1 MILPVMMLQI
11 LMTEFYEGGL
21 TNWTKCYGVVFSI
34 HSDWH
39 QSWLIELSISN
50 GRSRMQV
57 VDVITCYH
65 YTGHS
70 QFLTV
75 EMFINLTSMLV
86 LSEDVATSSNCVK
99 SLESC
104 RLLHKF
110 FNRFS
115 REIPLPSIANA
126 QQNIQKDT
134 RRLKKQRVEEC
145 AASLMA
151 RKWWFDAC

>member
-1 MILPVMMLQI
+1 M
-11 LMTEFYEGGL
+11 
-21 TNWTKCYGVVFSI
+21 
-34 HSDWH
+34 
-39 QSWLIELSISN
+39 
-50 GRSRMQV
+50 
-57 VDVITCYH
+57 ITCYH

-75 EMFINLTSMLV
+75 EMLINLTSMLV
-86 LSEDVATSSNCVK
+86 LSEDVATLSNCVK

-115 REIPLPSIANA
+115 REIPLPSVANA

-151 RKWWFDAC
+151 RK